1 VTRQEL
7 VRAIIETIVALPV
20 YRTYVD
26 SRSPVPGP
34 EDLRLLSGALAD
46 ARARGRSSAAALDM
60 LEGALLA
67 RESAAC
73 GRFQQLSGPAMAK
86 GVEDTAFYAYAP
98 LLSRNEVGGGPD
110 APLAR
115 AAAAFHA
122 ANARRAAQWPDGLLA
137 VTTHDTKRTADVRA
151 RLDVL
156 SEIPAE
162 WAQRVRLWRNLNLP
176 HKRTVRG
183 RRVPDPATVYHI
195 FQAMVGIWPM
205 TPLGVGDLETLRERI
220 DGYMVKAVRE
230 AKVRTTWTDPDE
242 SFEDGL
248 RADVEALFAPDRSPR
263 FLDDLERFVA
273 RIARAGLWNALSRT
287 ALHLASPGVPDLY
300 QGDELWTFALVDPD
314 NRRPVSFE
322 PRRRMLE
329 EIERETAGDAESRAR
344 FLSELVANP
353 EDGRLKLHVTRAALA
368 ARKERS
374 AAFRS
379 RIYVPLE
386 AVGRSA
392 GRVIAFGR
400 GEGTERLLAVVPRFL
415 AGHVLRGGAPTDPA
429 LWDGTDLPLPAGW
442 PSRWTCV
449 LSGRTLQAEPPHGLR
464 ASDLFGILPVALLLA
479 DTDP

>member
-1 VTRQEL
+1 
-7 VRAIIETIVALPV
+7 
-20 YRTYVD
+20 
-26 SRSPVPGP
+26 
-34 EDLRLLSGALAD
+34 
-46 ARARGRSSAAALDM
+46 
-60 LEGALLA
+60 
-67 RESAAC
+67 
-73 GRFQQLSGPAMAK
+73 
-86 GVEDTAFYAYAP
+86 
-98 LLSRNEVGGGPD
+98 
-110 APLAR
+110 
-115 AAAAFHA
+115 
-122 ANARRAAQWPDGLLA
+122 
-137 VTTHDTKRTADVRA
+137 
-151 RLDVL
+151 
-156 SEIPAE
+156 
-162 WAQRVRLWRNLNLP
+162 
-176 HKRTVRG
+176 VRG

-242 SFEDGL
+242 SFEEGL
-248 RADVEALFAPDRSPR
+248 RADIEALFAPDRSPR

-329 EIERETAGDAESRAR
+329 EIEREVAGDAESRAR
-344 FLSELVANP
+344 FLSQLVANP

-368 ARKERS
+368 ARKERPS
-374 AAFRS
+374 AFRS

-400 GEGTERLLAVVPRFL
+400 GEGTERLLALAPRFL
-415 AGHVLRGGAPTDPA
+415 AGHVLSGGALTDLA
-429 LWDGTDLPLPAGW
+429 LWDGTDLPLPPGW

-449 LSGRTLQAEPPHGLR
+449 LSGRTLQAEPQHGLR
-464 ASDLFGILPVALLLA
+464 VSDLFGILPVALLLA
-479 DTDP
+479 DTEP